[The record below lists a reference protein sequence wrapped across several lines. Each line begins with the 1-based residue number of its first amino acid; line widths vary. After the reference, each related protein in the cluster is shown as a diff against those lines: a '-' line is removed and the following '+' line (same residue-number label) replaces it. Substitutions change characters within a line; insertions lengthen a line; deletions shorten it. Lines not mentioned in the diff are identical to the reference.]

1 MTEQPTRPTSKPVRP
16 MTDDERA
23 RRALQFYGRMESKR
37 LALIYGYD
45 TVAQMLEAMARVR
58 GEVKK

>member
-1 MTEQPTRPTSKPVRP
+1 MTHSTPRPVHKPVRP
-16 MTDDERA
+16 LTDDERA
-23 RRALQFYGRMESKR
+23 RLALQFYGRMDSKR

-58 GEVKK
+58 GERK